1 MQKKLSKK
9 QITSVLVVICL
20 GGLIGIGI
28 SYSYYLANI
37 RTSNEENKN
46 SDITTT
52 TITNVVMDMQEKIS
66 SNGAYPGHKMVKE
79 LTS

>member
-46 SDITTT
+46 SDI
-52 TITNVVMDMQEKIS
+52 MLLKEMGQKKIW
-66 SNGAYPGHKMVKE
+66 
-79 LTS
+79 LRL

>member
-9 QITSVLVVICL
+9 QITLVLVVICL

-37 RTSNEENKN
+37 STSNEENKN

-52 TITNVVMDMQEKIS
+52 TITNVVMDMQGKVS